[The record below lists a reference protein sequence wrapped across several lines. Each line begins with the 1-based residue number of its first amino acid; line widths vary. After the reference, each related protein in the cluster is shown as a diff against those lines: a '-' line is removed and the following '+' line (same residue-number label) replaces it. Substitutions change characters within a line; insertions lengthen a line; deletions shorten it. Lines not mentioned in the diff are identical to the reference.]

1 MPCDANGVDLPP
13 GTLPLPQP
21 IPDNLFE
28 PFDDEV
34 QFRLADFLFR
44 KVQMSQGNIDE
55 LLELWALS
63 QKDHNTFGPFAD
75 HDELYDRIDAIKLGD
90 APWKCIISEVP
101 SDLPQDAPSWQR
113 VEYQIWYRDPDIVIS
128 NMLANTDFAN
138 EFNVAAYVDV
148 DAEGKRRWC
157 DFMSGNYA
165 WRHSVGLSGSL
176 SRVDILILSFFRAK
190 YTLTTLAQG
199 RRCMSG
205 SYLVPTKP
213 LCLLLLVMSST
224 TRFTFLLETFTI
236 LCAALIGMV

>member
-1 MPCDANGVDLPP
+1 M
-13 GTLPLPQP
+13 
-21 IPDNLFE
+21 
-28 PFDDEV
+28 
-34 QFRLADFLFR
+34 
-44 KVQMSQGNIDE
+44 
-55 LLELWALS
+55 
-63 QKDHNTFGPFAD
+63 
-75 HDELYDRIDAIKLGD
+75 
-90 APWKCIISEVP
+90 P

-113 VEYQIWYRDPDIVIS
+113 VEYQIWYRDPDTIIS

-138 EFNVAAYVDV
+138 EFDVAAYVDV

-199 RRCMSG
+199 RQMYVGIILGADKTTVSVATG
-205 SYLVPTKP
+205 HVKYHP
-213 LCLLLLVMSST
+213 LYN
-224 TRFTFLLETFTI
+224 FYWKTFTI